1 MLESHHWV
9 HDCTVFSGFVVD
21 LHVFE
26 MLWCVASIYYT
37 YLSPYKLHYIYKWL
51 LLWPGFVS
59 SFINFIW
66 LSVSPLQVLF
76 TLCTFPCIFIRCTY
90 HQVEDQG
97 GVDNDG
103 FEQEL
108 EVTIFGFISQ
118 TVQFLVAAPV
128 SREQLWLL
136 ITAAGLEEGITE
148 TEGVTAE
155 LTGCA
160 LKQCEHKVIW
170 IPLWQTQRGVTVWLV
185 PSGTTLC

>member
-1 MLESHHWV
+1 MIGLS
-9 HDCTVFSGFVVD
+9 FVCLLLTYMCLKCCGVLHQFIIHTCPHTND
-21 LHVFE
+21 LTE
-26 MLWCVASIYYT
+26 NKC
-37 YLSPYKLHYIYKWL
+37 L

-66 LSVSPLQVLF
+66 LSVCQSTSGVVHIVYIPW
-76 TLCTFPCIFIRCTY
+76 IFISCTH

-148 TEGVTAE
+148 TEGVTTE
-155 LTGCA
+155 LTLCA
-160 LKQCEHKVIW
+160 LKQCEHKLIR

-185 PSGTTLC
+185 PSGTKLC